1 MSLIGSTIAPLH
13 HGRLA
18 AGIHLTKANIPD
30 SSSRCC
36 TTGSPAADIVYAAG
50 RNDINNPVRR
60 IGASKRMSKRLKG
73 KIAVI
78 TGAASGIGLATLERF
93 VAEGA
98 QVVAADVQEA
108 AGRALEARHAGA
120 VRFVRCDVMVPGE
133 IKAAIDAAATHFGGL
148 DILFSNAGRV
158 GTTAGVQDWDAEGW
172 DDTQALLL
180 RSVAAGTSFAAPH
193 MIRRGGG
200 AIINTSSISAL
211 QAGYAPI
218 AYSVAKAG
226 VLHYTRL
233 AATELSAHR
242 IRINAIVPGFIA
254 TNIFGGPF
262 GLDGDKAAEL
272 ARAVSER
279 SGAAN
284 PVGRSGQPGDI
295 AEAALFLASDA
306 AGFITGTHI
315 TVDGGITIGPRHSW
329 DADTPG
335 PMALALGLTK
345 AQMDAMRARRG
356 R

>member
-1 MSLIGSTIAPLH
+1 MMT
-13 HGRLA
+13 
-18 AGIHLTKANIPD
+18 
-30 SSSRCC
+30 
-36 TTGSPAADIVYAAG
+36 
-50 RNDINNPVRR
+50 
-60 IGASKRMSKRLKG
+60 KRLEG

-93 VAEGA
+93 VEEGA
-98 QVVAADVQEA
+98 QIVAADIQDKE
-108 AGRALEARHAGA
+108 GRALEKKYAGA
-120 VRFVRCDVMVPGE
+120 VRFVGCDVTVPQQ
-133 IKAAIDAAATHFGGL
+133 IKAAIDAAESHFGGL

-158 GTTAGVQDWDAEGW
+158 GTLAGVQDWDAQGW

-180 RSVAAGTSFAAPH
+180 RSVAAGASFATPH

-200 AIINTSSISAL
+200 SIINTSSISAL

-226 VLHYTRL
+226 VLHFTRV

-254 TNIFGGPF
+254 TNIFGEAF
-262 GLDGDKAAEL
+262 GLEGEKAVEL
-272 ARAVSER
+272 ARTVSLR
-279 SGAAN
+279 GGVAN
-284 PVGRSGQPGDI
+284 PVGRSGQPRDI

-306 AGFITGTHI
+306 ASFVTGTHI
-315 TVDGGITIGPRHSW
+315 VVDGGITIGPRHSW
-329 DADTPG
+329 DAETPG
-335 PMALALGLTK
+335 PMAMSLGLTK